1 MCVSLTVNHASAGSP
16 LLARKKKKNLS
27 LAAEFTT
34 QGRAGYELKLI
45 GGEQLMPILS

>member
-16 LLARKKKKNLS
+16 LLAKEKKNLS